1 MHRIFSTLTA
11 ITKISELCLV
21 SKDTTGGKKQEGGG
35 GEKMYPQISFFFAFN
50 VHSQIEILCAML
62 PFFIYHVQNGMRVHK
77 EMLHQIPFSDL
88 LVCLEH
94 GFGIEILLI
103 FDTELQTYF

>member
-1 MHRIFSTLTA
+1 MHRIFSALTA
-11 ITKISELCLV
+11 ITKILQLCLV
-21 SKDTTGGKKQEGGG
+21 SNDTTRGKKQERGGVR
-35 GEKMYPQISFFFAFN
+35 KCTLKYLFFAFN
-50 VHSQIEILCAML
+50 VHSQILCAML
-62 PFFIYHVQNGMRVHK
+62 PLFIYHVQNGMRVHR

-103 FDTELQTYF
+103 FDTELETY